1 MSNRVLTQKINFE
14 TVRSKH
20 VLNFDDLICENFDD
34 VPAAIQDQGPDV
46 RASCWVSSPPT
57 GFQALM
63 LVGRECAMVVWES
76 CSVITNY
83 NLGKGPKNDLF

>member
-1 MSNRVLTQKINFE
+1 MLAHLKINFE
-14 TVRSKH
+14 TVRSK
-20 VLNFDDLICENFDD
+20 LCNCENFDDLIFENFDD

-57 GFQALM
+57 GFLALM

-83 NLGKGPKNDLF
+83 NLGKGLKKRFF

>member
-1 MSNRVLTQKINFE
+1 MSN
-14 TVRSKH
+14 
-20 VLNFDDLICENFDD
+20 CENFDD

-57 GFQALM
+57 GFPALT

-83 NLGKGPKNDLF
+83 NLGKGLKNDFF